1 MPVWWLQRH
10 TGGLFDIS
18 APSLQYALVIG
29 HRAGNLQLCSGVLC
43 VKRWYLIL
51 CVCIFCSHTL
61 CVQHMYRRTAFLFE
75 YCVLILAILL
85 LGLCL
90 VYLQCF
96 AVSIFRESVR
106 VFHSDHICLTSFVY
120 FFHLKIVP
128 EKEKELLES
137 NFNLPDRSTFRYPII
152 YPYLYKH
159 S

>member
-1 MPVWWLQRH
+1 
-10 TGGLFDIS
+10 
-18 APSLQYALVIG
+18 
-29 HRAGNLQLCSGVLC
+29 
-43 VKRWYLIL
+43 
-51 CVCIFCSHTL
+51 
-61 CVQHMYRRTAFLFE
+61 MYRRTAFLFE

-137 NFNLPDRSTFRYPII
+137 NFNLPAIVAPEQQGGLMRHRKDLSDAVTRTRRDWIWTG
-152 YPYLYKH
+152 LLVLL
-159 S
+159 